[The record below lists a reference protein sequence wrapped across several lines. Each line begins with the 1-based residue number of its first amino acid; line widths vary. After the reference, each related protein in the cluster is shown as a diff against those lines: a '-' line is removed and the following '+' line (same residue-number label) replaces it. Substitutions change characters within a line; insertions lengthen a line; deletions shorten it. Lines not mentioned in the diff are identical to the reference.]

1 MKRTEIKTKYLKHKT
16 SISLKAYKQ
25 QRNFC
30 SKLYKKER
38 KNDNKELWRTIKPF
52 LSEKISLVEK
62 GKLLWNKAKIAE
74 TFNDFLKNAVNKPGI
89 NRDDDKF
96 SDGPVL
102 STNPFDTAIQK
113 FDNHPSAN

>member
-1 MKRTEIKTKYLKHKT
+1 M
-16 SISLKAYKQ
+16 
-25 QRNFC
+25 
-30 SKLYKKER
+30 
-38 KNDNKELWRTIKPF
+38 
-52 LSEKISLVEK
+52 SEKISLVEK
-62 GKLLWNKAKIAE
+62 GELLWNKAKIAE

-113 FDNHPSAN
+113 FDNHPSVKLIRDITLSDMFPFESVSLDPLMTSWKRL